1 MTDAVVLHFECLP
14 RVLYSV
20 FYVGILG
27 AVLSANNT
35 NLGTVHFPHFVLL
48 IFTKPA
54 DHCHPLVLGQAVEYD
69 QCVSRALDTFIE
81 HC

>member
-1 MTDAVVLHFECLP
+1 MHCTQYFMPEFLVL
-14 RVLYSV
+14 
-20 FYVGILG
+20 
-27 AVLSANNT
+27 ALSANNT
-35 NLGTVHFPHFVLL
+35 NLGTVPVPHFVLL

-69 QCVSRALDTFIE
+69 QCLHRAFDTFME